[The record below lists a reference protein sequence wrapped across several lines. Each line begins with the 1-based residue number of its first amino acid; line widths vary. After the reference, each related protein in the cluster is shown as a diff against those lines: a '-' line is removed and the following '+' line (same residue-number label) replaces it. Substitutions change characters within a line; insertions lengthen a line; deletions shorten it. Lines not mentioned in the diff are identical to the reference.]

1 MKNNRSIY
9 FGMMVLLCVI
19 FTFSSM
25 AFTVDDGADVSFSAA
40 SEAMVLLKN
49 ESNALPLTSSDK
61 IAIFGE
67 GQIFTDGKT
76 GGFFLMGRGSGY
88 FVLTEDSQKQNPCD
102 LLAAYV
108 DSGKLGGVYTPLM
121 ESYKSYAVSGE
132 DFSYSPTDEEYA
144 SAAAYADKALYV
156 INRSSQE
163 AVALDESVYDLTEK
177 EQTEL
182 LKVCA
187 AFEGKPVIV
196 VINAGLAINMGFA
209 NGRID
214 GISVDAVITAPYMGT
229 RGVDVLC
236 KTLVGEINPSGK
248 TADTYAKAIS
258 DYPSYESFY
267 ESRDYVNYTED
278 IYVGYRYFETF
289 NVDVD
294 YPFGYG
300 LSYTTFDISD
310 VTYSEA
316 DGQITVTAKVTNT
329 GDVAGKEVL
338 QVYFGAP
345 QKGTN
350 GAVLSKAS
358 KELSGFAKTSLL
370 APGENETLS
379 VTFDVDSMASYDDLG
394 ATGNKSA
401 YVMEAGE
408 YPVYVGNSVR
418 NTVVAGTHTE
428 DTLRIVEQLT
438 ELCEP
443 TTEFERM
450 TFDGAETVGKEFADN
465 KDILHKD
472 THVAP
477 VYFEK
482 PQKFTEVLSGDITV
496 GEFVGQ
502 MSNTELCEIAVA
514 SQAFATGAFGGT
526 QDVAEKYG
534 IPLADTADG
543 PAGLRITTGGTG
555 IPGATAIAC
564 TWNKEI
570 PAALGDVVAR
580 EALISDVDIWL
591 SPGVN
596 IHRFPLCSRNFEYF
610 SEDPYLTGVMASAI
624 ITSVESHG
632 VATSVKHFVG
642 NERENARSNMS
653 SNISER
659 ALREIYL
666 VPFNMAVDAGV
677 STVMSSYNKLNGTET
692 AEHAELLRGILRGE
706 WGFEGVITTDWT
718 NNSEL
723 VKEIVAGNN
732 VKASTLLK
740 HLDNTALVNAVK
752 EGEISRSLLVENAEY
767 MMNLLVR
774 LPAAKRL
781 QQPTVTAVSSSAE
794 TKFEAEDYTLKHA
807 YTRFEKA
814 SFGIVMSYTRATEN
828 YTPWLEYTLDVEKAG
843 SYILSVNMAN
853 GSDVNTGDALR
864 VFVDG
869 KEQHMT
875 YQATNTGGWSTP
887 ALKEVGRVDLP
898 SGKVTLK
905 VKCNDGAYCGNFDY
919 FTLIPIEKSYTAISS
934 ADELLALMAD
944 SSKWNGKY
952 YLTSDIDLTGRSGQ
966 APIGTYSTNFKGIFD
981 GMGHSIKGVSLTTS
995 TERDFGLFG
1004 KISYAVVRD
1013 LSVYGEV
1020 TSNYPNAVV
1029 GGVVGS
1035 VDYGAIVSECVNY
1048 CDVTYDDSTKSG
1060 KGVGGVAGY
1069 VYSGTAKQGTIVKY
1083 SANYGDVRAVTYGN
1097 SATVGGV
1104 AGSLQN
1110 SGVGISKIIGCVNNG
1125 YVYGEGQN
1133 IGGIVGYMCQAK
1145 AEVNGN
1151 IISDCINNGSVEGT
1165 VGRIGG
1171 IVGFCYSKCTTENA
1185 HNRIENCLNNGDV
1198 HGGTGYEIGGI
1209 VGISAAADMVNCLNM
1224 GAVSADDDKA
1234 VSGVL
1239 GKTYTVV
1246 STGAYVIEN
1255 CYSVDDGMVALA
1267 ANERPDNFTI
1277 TNCEV
1282 ATKTDIEHGNTELVY
1297 GNGGYIVVD
1306 GAMTLQSLY
1315 GETILGDVDFSG
1327 NVSVG
1332 DALIILKA
1340 ILNDSA
1346 IYNFSLTDI
1355 NVDGKIT
1362 LLDVLAVLKKIVK

>member
-1 MKNNRSIY
+1 MKNNRSIC
-9 FGMMVLLCVI
+9 FGMMVLLCII
-19 FTFSSM
+19 FTLSSM

-61 IAIFGE
+61 IAVFGE

-88 FVLTEDSQKQNPCD
+88 FVLTEDSQKQSPCD

-108 DSGKLGGVYTPLM
+108 DSGNLGGVYTPLM
-121 ESYKSYAVSGE
+121 ESYKSAAVKGE

-144 SAAAYADKALYV
+144 SASAYANKAIYV

-163 AVALDESVYDLTEK
+163 AVALDESVYDLTKKEK
-177 EQTEL
+177 TEL

-196 VINAGLAINMGFA
+196 VINAGLSMNMGFA
-209 NGRID
+209 NGRIE

-229 RGVDVLC
+229 RGVDVFC

-248 TADTYAKAIS
+248 TADTYAKSIS

-267 ESRDYVNYTED
+267 ESRDYVNYYED

-316 DGQITVTAKVTNT
+316 DGKITVTAKVTNM

-358 KELSGFAKTSLL
+358 KELCGFAKTSLL
-370 APGENETLS
+370 APGASETLS
-379 VTFDVDSMASYDDLG
+379 VTFDIDSMASYDDLG

-401 YVMEAGE
+401 YVMEAGD
-408 YPVYVGNSVR
+408 YIVYVGNSVR

-438 ELCEP
+438 QLCEP
-443 TTEFERM
+443 TAEFERM
-450 TFDGAETVGKEFADN
+450 TFDGTETIGKEFADN
-465 KDILHKD
+465 KEILHKN
-472 THVAP
+472 THIAP

-482 PQKFTEVLSGDITV
+482 PQKFSDVLSGDITV
-496 GEFVGQ
+496 KEFVGQ
-502 MSNTELCEIAVA
+502 MSNAELCEIAVA

-570 PAALGDVVAR
+570 PAALGDVVGR
-580 EALISDVDIWL
+580 EALKSDVDIWL

-624 ITSVESHG
+624 ITSVENHG

-718 NNSEL
+718 NNSQL

-740 HLDNTALVNAVK
+740 HLDNSTLINAVK
-752 EGEISRSLLVENAEY
+752 KGEISRSLLVENAEY
-767 MMNLLVR
+767 MMNLLAR

-807 YTRFEKA
+807 YTRFEEA
-814 SFGIVMSYTRATEN
+814 SFGIVMSYTRATED

-853 GSDVNTGDALR
+853 RSNVKTGDALR
-864 VFVDG
+864 VFVNG
-869 KEQHMT
+869 EEQQMT
-875 YQATNTGGWSTP
+875 YQATSTGGWSTP

-919 FTLIPIEKSYTAISS
+919 FTLIPIEKSYTAITS
-934 ADELLALMAD
+934 ADELLALMGD
-944 SSKWNGKY
+944 TSMWSGKY
-952 YLTSDIDLTGRSGQ
+952 YLANDIDLTGIAAQG
-966 APIGTYSTNFKGIFD
+966 PIGTNAKKFTGVFD
-981 GMGHSIKGVSLTTS
+981 GMGYSIRGLSLSTS
-995 TERDFGLFG
+995 TEQDFGLFG
-1004 KISYAVVRD
+1004 KITGSTVRD
-1013 LSVYGEV
+1013 LTVYGEV
-1020 TSNYPNAVV
+1020 ISTKEGNAVV
-1029 GGVVGS
+1029 GGIVGTMDPGSFVVGCTS
-1035 VDYGAIVSECVNY
+1035 HVN
-1048 CDVTYDDSTKSG
+1048 VTYNNTAKAA
-1060 KGVGGVAGY
+1060 KGVGGVVGY
-1069 VYSGTAKQGTIVKY
+1069 MYGGTTNIGTVVKNCINYGTVTSNSGGNDAVVGGITGIANDNGADVCEIKNCVNYGDVSGQGIKVGGIVGYLTQVAKGGGIELSY
-1083 SANYGDVRAVTYGN
+1083 CANYGDIT
-1097 SATVGGV
+1097 STK
-1104 AGSLQN
+1104 GS
-1110 SGVGISKIIGCVNNG
+1110 
-1125 YVYGEGQN
+1125 
-1133 IGGIVGYMCQAK
+1133 IGGIVGFVYSLCATEGK
-1145 AEVNGN
+1145 EPNV
-1151 IISDCINNGSVEGT
+1151 SFCINNGSVSTDVGYESGGVIGFNAGANMDNCVNLGT
-1165 VGRIGG
+1165 LTANDGADMGGVVGRTYTTTTKLVFEIKN
-1171 IVGFCYSKCTTENA
+1171 CYTVNGEVVPTANYEKPAYFTFTHCGVTTEE
-1185 HNRIENCLNNGDV
+1185 RLISKDSTLTYGDE
-1198 HGGTGYEIGGI
+1198 GYQ
-1209 VGISAAADMVNCLNM
+1209 
-1224 GAVSADDDKA
+1224 
-1234 VSGVL
+1234 
-1239 GKTYTVV
+1239 
-1246 STGAYVIEN
+1246 VIEN
-1255 CYSVDDGMVALA
+1255 KLLLA
-1267 ANERPDNFTI
+1267 TFAPEYVR
-1277 TNCEV
+1277 
-1282 ATKTDIEHGNTELVY
+1282 
-1297 GNGGYIVVD
+1297 
-1306 GAMTLQSLY
+1306 
-1315 GETILGDVDFSG
+1315 GDVD
-1327 NVSVG
+1327 G
-1332 DALIILKA
+1332 DG
-1340 ILNDSA
+1340 D
-1346 IYNFSLTDI
+1346 
-1355 NVDGKIT
+1355 IT
-1362 LLDVLAVLKKIVK
+1362 LLDALLALKHVLNDGGYLPAFDINSNGTVGLLDVLTLFKLLIW